1 MVIFHSYVSLP
12 EGTYGSEYSQIQKY
26 HRYSRFFVTT
36 CVFTSHENPQCVHQ
50 YQGGQWDVITMASSW
65 CPSMWPLCQIVIKL
79 PTTSEKKYTRNGRR
93 NHLFSGKPSCF
104 QGWNDMYLCS
114 PENIYIYTHTHME
127 IYGNIW
133 KYIYIYMYVC
143 VCLCVYYIMLYTH
156 VHRF

>member
-79 PTTSEKKYTRNGRR
+79 PTTSEKNTPEMDEETTFFQA
-93 NHLFSGKPSCF
+93 NHPVSRDGTICIYVHLR
-104 QGWNDMYLCS
+104 
-114 PENIYIYTHTHME
+114 IYIYTHA
-127 IYGNIW
+127 YGNIW
-133 KYIYIYMYVC
+133 KYMEVHIYIYIICMY